1 MSTQR
6 TEAEAEV
13 QLGTF
18 FEDAKA
24 YVVARAT
31 SGSLVGGQTA
41 DQGSTVW
48 SATDPSLRASRFSG
62 SLLRGTGGQYFVMD
76 VSEPRGPN
84 GGILVRELGQNS
96 TATEVLPDASA
107 SAFQSVWPACF
118 STGTTRRP
126 VRIPGSEITVEIE
139 PVWSESAPPEFRLIL
154 DGQPDVIGL
163 QELLGS
169 YLEAAVPW
177 LLPATSTAPTVNT
190 ARQVRARLSPG
201 AFTDVLR
208 AFSFHESA
216 TDQATR
222 PMSSWATWQPC

>member
-1 MSTQR
+1 MGALLSTQR

-48 SATDPSLRASRFSG
+48 SATDPSLRASRFAG
-62 SLLRGTGGQYFVMD
+62 SLLLGTGGQYFVMD

-96 TATEVLPDASA
+96 TATEVLPD
-107 SAFQSVWPACF
+107 
-118 STGTTRRP
+118 
-126 VRIPGSEITVEIE
+126 
-139 PVWSESAPPEFRLIL
+139 
-154 DGQPDVIGL
+154 
-163 QELLGS
+163 
-169 YLEAAVPW
+169 
-177 LLPATSTAPTVNT
+177 
-190 ARQVRARLSPG
+190 
-201 AFTDVLR
+201 
-208 AFSFHESA
+208 
-216 TDQATR
+216 
-222 PMSSWATWQPC
+222 